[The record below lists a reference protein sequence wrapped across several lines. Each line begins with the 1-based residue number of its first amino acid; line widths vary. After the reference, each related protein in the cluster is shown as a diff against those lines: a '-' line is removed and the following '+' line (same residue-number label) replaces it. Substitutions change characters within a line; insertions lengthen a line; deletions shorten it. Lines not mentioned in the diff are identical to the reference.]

1 MARGSKKPV
10 TRSKKQKAAAADTKR
25 LRRFLFLWLP
35 VIIITLTFIYAFSFD
50 PVGSGPKIRIEG
62 TLLEASQP
70 QAGNR
75 GDQTYPVKLANGQV
89 IQVSI
94 LEKEG
99 VKKDRRLLVEESETL
114 IFKRKL
120 YRFIRFVD

>member
-1 MARGSKKPV
+1 
-10 TRSKKQKAAAADTKR
+10 
-25 LRRFLFLWLP
+25 
-35 VIIITLTFIYAFSFD
+35 
-50 PVGSGPKIRIEG
+50 
-62 TLLEASQP
+62 LETSQP
-70 QAGNR
+70 QASNR
-75 GDQTYPVKLANGQV
+75 GDQTYPAKLSNGQG